1 MKEKEIKKLTLEEY
15 QQKYNRKVTVK
26 QAKSFLTIVLALV
39 AILLIYFLAKIV
51 IKIFELHQIAGY
63 VSLALAI
70 LIFIFLFVVPVV
82 KIFSYDSFITT
93 VNRSNIKNAKISNQ
107 RLRKNLANKIIE
119 FSNVTDN
126 IGWYNQTRVD
136 ALTIAMN
143 SKDNEA
149 IKAALSDIYKNDISK
164 GSNRLILDKSIK
176 VGILTAVSQSQNLD
190 TIIISLYE
198 LDLIKNIIYMYGYR
212 PSESQLAKIYMAVLR
227 NALIAYG
234 VQSLSANATGL
245 LGKAA
250 ESIPLLGS
258 AISTIIGSAS
268 QGLINGLLTVIVGF
282 QTKKYLKEQFKL
294 QELLD
299 TIEEDEKSEAE
310 IMDEV
315 KTSIINETKKLK
327 KQAKSNS

>member
-126 IGWYNQTRVD
+126 IGWYNQ
-136 ALTIAMN
+136 
-143 SKDNEA
+143 
-149 IKAALSDIYKNDISK
+149 
-164 GSNRLILDKSIK
+164 
-176 VGILTAVSQSQNLD
+176 
-190 TIIISLYE
+190 IIV
-198 LDLIKNIIYMYGYR
+198 
-212 PSESQLAKIYMAVLR
+212 VL
-227 NALIAYG
+227 
-234 VQSLSANATGL
+234 
-245 LGKAA
+245 
-250 ESIPLLGS
+250 PL
-258 AISTIIGSAS
+258 
-268 QGLINGLLTVIVGF
+268 
-282 QTKKYLKEQFKL
+282 
-294 QELLD
+294 
-299 TIEEDEKSEAE
+299 
-310 IMDEV
+310 
-315 KTSIINETKKLK
+315 
-327 KQAKSNS
+327 